1 MKKQSSKF
9 GTWIETRPRSPKFG
23 VRISIRAPWL
33 FFLIAGIILACNL
46 PLNLLQETS
55 LLPTPTV
62 ARFTIGPTSANS
74 DLGKLKSYR
83 THLTVDFT
91 GNRNG
96 EVARGHIE
104 TSTEVI
110 QQPPALHHYLKVDG
124 QIPKTKIPP
133 GVSEFFR
140 INDRVYLKKAGDNLW
155 SQFTGADTTP
165 DQVGFFDLESLIT
178 LPLTVSTPPVTE
190 TLDGLSVQHYRF
202 SEADLTHPN
211 IIFDQA
217 QGEVWV
223 ASPGGYVVQYVI
235 STSLRIV
242 IPDPKAHLIDQGQL
256 ILRYTL
262 TDVDAD
268 FTITPPADIPTN
280 NTLNNLPR
288 LPDAEIIS
296 VFPDLVE
303 YLSATTPL
311 SATQFYQ
318 NELAAL
324 EWTEEHASIFQEK
337 ARLTFA
343 KDGQILTIMITP
355 VADSQNIKILLD
367 IR

>member
-1 MKKQSSKF
+1 MKL
-9 GTWIETRPRSPKFG
+9 TDH
-23 VRISIRAPWL
+23 IRLLLSLTITIVA
-33 FFLIAGIILACNL
+33 LACGL
-46 PLNLLQETS
+46 TPTPEPS
-55 LLPTPTV
+55 PEPTPTPPQ
-62 ARFTIGPTSANS
+62 FTIGPTSVS
-74 DLGKLKSYR
+74 SGLSGLKSYR
-83 THLTVDFT
+83 TNLTVDFT

-104 TSTEVI
+104 ASTEVI
-110 QQPPALHHYLKVDG
+110 QQPPALHHYLKIDG
-124 QIPKTKIPP
+124 QFPKARMPA

-155 SQFTGADTTP
+155 SQFTGPDLTP
-165 DQVGFFDLESLIT
+165 GQLGFYELERLVT
-178 LPLTVSTPPVTE
+178 LPAAVATLPITE
-190 TLDGLSVQHYRF
+190 TLNGSNVQHYRF
-202 SEADLTHPN
+202 SEADLTSSN

-223 ASPGGYVVQYVI
+223 ATPGDYVAQYVI
-235 STSLRIV
+235 STSLRITL
-242 IPDPKAHLIDQGQL
+242 PDPKAHLFDQGQL
-256 ILRYTL
+256 ILHYTL

-280 NTLNNLPR
+280 NTLSNLPR

-303 YLSATTPL
+303 YISATTPL

-324 EWTEEHASIFQEK
+324 EWMEEHASIFQEK

-343 KDGQILTIMITP
+343 KDGQILTIIITP
-355 VADSQNIKILLD
+355 TEDNKIKVVLD
-367 IR
+367 ISPGQR